1 MVHQIS
7 LAWNL
12 SRANIVNV
20 VRKPGLMVSSDHAKH
35 KAHYTEEE
43 NDDYP
48 KEFDKILRLIWE
60 S

>member
-20 VRKPGLMVSSDHAKH
+20 VRKPGTMVSLDHTRYTVR
-35 KAHYTEEE
+35 YTEEE

-48 KEFDKILRLIWE
+48 KEFDKVLRLV
-60 S
+60 